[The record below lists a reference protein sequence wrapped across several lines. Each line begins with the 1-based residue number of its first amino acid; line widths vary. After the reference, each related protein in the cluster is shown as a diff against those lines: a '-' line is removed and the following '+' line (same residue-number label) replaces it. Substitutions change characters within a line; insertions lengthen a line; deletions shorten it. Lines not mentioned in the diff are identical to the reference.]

1 MTIYEQLLNFVKTN
15 TKTLCSI
22 YIQER
27 QKQGPGIIF
36 IYYGEET
43 KDVKVVYI
51 AKENLTELILE
62 EYNKRCEQ
70 EHSSENII
78 YFFVNNEEQSSFIE
92 LDIRDYA

>member
-1 MTIYEQLLNFVKTN
+1 MIIYEQLLNFVKTN
-15 TKTLCSI
+15 TKSLCSI

-62 EYNKRCEQ
+62 EYNKRQ
-70 EHSSENII
+70 ENASENII

>member
-15 TKTLCSI
+15 TKPLCDI

-36 IYYGEET
+36 IYYAEET

-51 AKENLTELILE
+51 SEENMTELIRE
-62 EYNKRCEQ
+62 EYNKRCAENA
-70 EHSSENII
+70 SENII

-92 LDIRDYA
+92 LDIRDYV

>member
-15 TKTLCSI
+15 TKSLCTI
-22 YIQER
+22 FIQER

-62 EYNKRCEQ
+62 EYNKRQ
-70 EHSSENII
+70 ENASENII

>member
-15 TKTLCSI
+15 TKSLCSI
-22 YIQER
+22 YIQEF

-51 AKENLTELILE
+51 TEENLTELIRE
-62 EYNKRCEQ
+62 EYNKRCDVNT
-70 EHSSENII
+70 ENII

>member
-15 TKTLCSI
+15 TKSLCSI

-27 QKQGPGIIF
+27 QKQGPGILF

-51 AKENLTELILE
+51 TEENLTELILE
-62 EYNKRCEQ
+62 EYNKRRETA
-70 EHSSENII
+70 SDNII

>member
-15 TKTLCSI
+15 TKSLCSI

-62 EYNKRCEQ
+62 EYNKRQ
-70 EHSSENII
+70 ENASENII
-78 YFFVNNEEQSSFIE
+78 YFFVNNEEQSSF
-92 LDIRDYA
+92 

>member
-15 TKTLCSI
+15 TKSLCSI

-51 AKENLTELILE
+51 AKENLTELILK
-62 EYNKRCEQ
+62 EYNKRQ
-70 EHSSENII
+70 ENASENII

>member
-43 KDVKVVYI
+43 KDIKVVYI
-51 AKENLTELILE
+51 TEEKLTDMIRE
-62 EYNKRCEQ
+62 EYNKRCEANN
-70 EHSSENII
+70 ENII
-78 YFFVNNEEQSSFIE
+78 YFFVNNDEQSSFIE
-92 LDIRDYA
+92 LDIRDYT

>member
-15 TKTLCSI
+15 TKALCSI

-27 QKQGPGIIF
+27 EKQGPGIIF

-51 AKENLTELILE
+51 TEENLTELILE
-62 EYNKRCEQ
+62 EYTKLRVNA
-70 EHSSENII
+70 SENII

>member
-15 TKTLCSI
+15 TKSLCTI

-62 EYNKRCEQ
+62 EYNKRQ
-70 EHSSENII
+70 ENASENII

>member
-27 QKQGPGIIF
+27 HKQGPGIIF
-36 IYYGEET
+36 IYYGDET
-43 KDVKVVYI
+43 NDIKVVYI
-51 AKENLTELILE
+51 TEEKLTDMIRE
-62 EYNKRCEQ
+62 EYNKRCEANN
-70 EHSSENII
+70 ENII
-78 YFFVNNEEQSSFIE
+78 YFFVNNKEQSSFIE